1 MGIYDRDYMK
11 NFPKKENLKKKK
23 KNFNFLIKK
32 LNFLL
37 WRILKKR

>member
-23 KNFNFLIKK
+23 KNFSFFIKTINF
-32 LNFLL
+32 FL
-37 WRILKKR
+37 WRIFKKR